1 MEAKA
6 KYVKLG
12 PMLRKYRKKA
22 GLTQQQ
28 VADMLHLSRPTIT
41 GYEQGTSEPDMATF
55 RRLAVIYKAPLHELL
70 DIAADAVQLKKEIRQ
85 EMALAEAAMK
95 ETAKHLEN
103 VKSLLDK
110 L

>member
-1 MEAKA
+1 MEAKP
-6 KYVKLG
+6 KYVELG
-12 PMLRKYRKKA
+12 PKLREFRKKA

-55 RRLAVIYKAPLHELL
+55 RRLAVIYKAPLYELL
-70 DIAADAVQLKKEIRQ
+70 DISADAAQLRKELRQ
-85 EMALAEAAMK
+85 ELALAEAAMR
-95 ETAKHLEN
+95 ETARHLEN
-103 VKSLLDK
+103 TRSLLDK